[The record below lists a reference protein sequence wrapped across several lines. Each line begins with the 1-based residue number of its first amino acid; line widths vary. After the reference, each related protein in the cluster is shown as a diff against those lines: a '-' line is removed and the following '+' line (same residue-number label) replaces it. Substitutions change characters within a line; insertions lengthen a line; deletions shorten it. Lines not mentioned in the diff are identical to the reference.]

1 MVSLPRPHEGSPV
14 VPFTFLA
21 LDQES
26 NSYDNASVVV
36 LPVPYDGT
44 ASFKPGA
51 REGPEAIISASRE
64 LEEYD
69 LELECTPCSVGIHTA
84 TALEPHLGSPE
95 AMVKRVAHAV
105 ESVALAGKVLALL
118 GGDHS
123 VTVGA
128 VQAMTSIYPDL
139 SVLYLDAHA
148 DFRDEYLGTR
158 WGHASTARRV
168 VELCPLT
175 QVGVRSMSLEE
186 AHALTASGV
195 RSISASADEP
205 EAQWEAMVESMSP
218 NVYVSVDLDVFDPS
232 FMAAVGTPEPGGM
245 GWYQVLRTLR
255 RLAERRRIVGFD
267 VVELTPREGPTSCA
281 YIAAKLVY
289 KLIGYTT
296 VLGASEG

>member
-1 MVSLPRPHEGSPV
+1 MDSHSGPADGLPV

-21 LDQES
+21 LPPGLHTVEV
-26 NSYDNASVVV
+26 ASVVV

-44 ASFKPGA
+44 ASFKSGA
-51 REGPEAIISASRE
+51 REGPESIISASRE

-69 LELECTPCSVGIHTA
+69 VELGCQPSSAGIHTTA
-84 TALEPHLGSPE
+84 ALEPDMGSPK
-95 AMVKRVAHAV
+95 AMVDRVARAV
-105 ESVALAGKVLALL
+105 EPLAAAGKLVAML

-128 VQAMTSIYPDL
+128 VWALATMYPDI

-168 VELCPLT
+168 AEICPVT
-175 QVGVRSMSLEE
+175 MVGTRSMSLHE
-186 AHALTASGV
+186 ARAINTSGV
-195 RSISASADEP
+195 HVFPYGAVDSVASWD
-205 EAQWEAMVESMSP
+205 AMVESLSP

-245 GWYQVLRTLR
+245 GWYEVLGLLRQVT
-255 RLAERRRIVGFD
+255 EHRRIVAFD
-267 VVELTPREGPTSCA
+267 VVELTPREGPASCA

-289 KLIGYTT
+289 KLIGYGTA
-296 VLGASEG
+296 LGDV